1 MTVGILGLGLI
12 GGSLARAYKLAG
24 HTVYVKN
31 RDESMFSFAMLSG
44 AVDGKLNE
52 ETIPACDLLLLAI
65 YPDGSASWLEENA
78 PLISRDALVMDC
90 CGIKEQVCAR
100 CFPVAKQ
107 YGFTFVGGH
116 PMAGSQFS
124 GFKYSRAN
132 LFQGAPMVLV
142 PPVYDDMALL
152 QRVKDALEPCGFGFF
167 SVTTAKDHDRMIAF
181 TSQMPHILSNAFIK
195 SPTATEHKGFSAG
208 SYRDL
213 TRVAWL
219 NAGMWTELF
228 LENRENLLFELDQY
242 IGSLTQYRQALEDR
256 DEARLYALLEEGKK
270 RKEEVDGCKK

>member
-1 MTVGILGLGLI
+1 MKVGILGLGLI
-12 GGSLARAYKLAG
+12 GGSLARAYSIAG
-24 HTVYVKN
+24 HSVLAQE
-31 RDESMFSFAMLSG
+31 RDASILSFAMLAG
-44 AVDGKLNE
+44 AVDGELNDE
-52 ETIPACDLLLLAI
+52 AIPSCDLILLAI
-65 YPDGSASWLEENA
+65 YPDGSARWLEEHA
-78 PLISRDALVMDC
+78 HQISRETLVMDC
-90 CGIKEQVCAR
+90 CGVKDEICRRCVPRAR
-100 CFPVAKQ
+100 RF
-107 YGFTFVGGH
+107 GFTFVGGH
-116 PMAGSQFS
+116 PMAGSHFS
-124 GFKYSRAN
+124 GFKYSRAS
-132 LFQGAPMVLV
+132 LFRGAPMVLV
-142 PPVYDDMALL
+142 PPVFDDMELL
-152 QRVKDALEPCGFGFF
+152 SRVKDALSPCEFGSF
-167 SVTTAKDHDRMIAF
+167 SVTTAQDHDRMIAF

-242 IGSLTQYRQALEDR
+242 IDSLTQYRQALEDR